1 MVLRFH
7 KYFIVDQYLNSLR
20 DRFVLDEFIEIEW
33 LAVDGKDVRY
43 ISLPRGHD
51 LERLA
56 PHEEDV
62 RVVSVHASALGGR
75 VHEAEHPGGSG
86 AAPDD
91 QELAKAIINDAQR
104 AQKAAVAPVLP
115 LHAHHKAGGLALE
128 RHSPVHED
136 VQRLIYDLSELN
148 RRSHFI
154 GIAAATTPLPGGGAV
169 VELGWDVE
177 GGVDELVAVVRG
189 VGIGCRVFRDGLMV
203 QKDSR
208 EI

>member
-1 MVLRFH
+1 M
-7 KYFIVDQYLNSLR
+7 
-20 DRFVLDEFIEIEW
+20 
-33 LAVDGKDVRY
+33 RY
-43 ISLPRGHD
+43 ISLSLGLD

-62 RVVSVHASALGGR
+62 RVVAVDTPALGGR
-75 VHEAEHPGGSG
+75 IHEAEHPGGSG

-91 QELAKAIINDAQR
+91 QELTQAVIDDAQR
-104 AQKAAVAPVLP
+104 AQQAAVAPVLP
-115 LHAHHKAGGLALE
+115 LHAHHEARGLALE
-128 RHSPVHED
+128 CHPPVHEN
-136 VQRLIYDLSELN
+136 VQRLIHDLGELN

-154 GIAAATTPLPGGGAV
+154 RIAAATTPLPGGSAV

-177 GGVDELVAVVRG
+177 GGVDELVTVMRG
-189 VGIGCRVFRDGLMV
+189 VGIGCRVLRDGLMV